1 MFLGPAM
8 EAPFIPRIENM
19 TNPNDSVFA
28 HWSPTGQQAGLT
40 KREYFAAMAMQAMVT
55 VNRFDP
61 RKEYLASLSVE
72 NADAL
77 IAVLN
82 KEGQANG

>member
-19 TNPNDSVFA
+19 TNPNDSAFA

-40 KREYFAAMAMQAMVT
+40 KREYFAAMAMQA
-55 VNRFDP
+55 FIPESDE
-61 RKEYLASLSVE
+61 EYFNYAAIAMHSVYQ
-72 NADAL
+72 ADAL
-77 IAVLN
+77 IAALN
-82 KEGQANG
+82 KEGE

>member
-19 TNPNDSVFA
+19 TNPNDSAFA

-40 KREYFAAMAMQAMVT
+40 KREYFAAHIPQT
-55 VNRFDP
+55 
-61 RKEYLASLSVE
+61 LQ
-72 NADAL
+72 
-77 IAVLN
+77 IAH
-82 KEGQANG
+82 KYK

>member
-1 MFLGPAM
+1 MFLGAAM
-8 EAPFIPRIENM
+8 EPPFIPRIENM
-19 TNPNDSVFA
+19 TNPNDSAFA

-82 KEGQANG
+82 KEGE

>member
-1 MFLGPAM
+1 
-8 EAPFIPRIENM
+8 
-19 TNPNDSVFA
+19 
-28 HWSPTGQQAGLT
+28 
-40 KREYFAAMAMQAMVT
+40 MAMQAMVT